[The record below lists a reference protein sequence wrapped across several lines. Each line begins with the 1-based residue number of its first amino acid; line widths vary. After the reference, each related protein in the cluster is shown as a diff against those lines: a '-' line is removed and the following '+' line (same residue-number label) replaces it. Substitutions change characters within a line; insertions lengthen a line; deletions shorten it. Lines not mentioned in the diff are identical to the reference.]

1 MSAGH
6 LLSCASVGV
15 EASGR
20 YGIAYSGSKL
30 HFRSCQWRWPSQSCK
45 ATFFVRAQ
53 FKENMSVIVGGGYS
67 DWIPRDI
74 YKERR

>member
-1 MSAGH
+1 VEGTGLRIAGA
-6 LLSCASVGV
+6 SCISGH
-15 EASGR
+15 ASGD
-20 YGIAYSGSKL
+20 GLVKAV
-30 HFRSCQWRWPSQSCK
+30 K